1 VFHHNEHN
9 NLDVKGEGK
18 NLRLEGGVEMK
29 KNDARLSEQP
39 PGQNEDYYIWMEL
52 SEVSHLLAGR
62 GSWVFGMRR
71 TLIFYT
77 FPET

>member
-1 VFHHNEHN
+1 MFHHNEHN
-9 NLDVKGEGK
+9 NLDVKGEGE

-29 KNDARLSEQP
+29 KNDAGLSEQP
-39 PGQNEDYYIWMEL
+39 CQNEDYYIWMEL
-52 SEVSHLLAGR
+52 SEVGQLLAGR